1 MKLTIVQICLFML
14 AFMAGFN
21 SATAESLKMSD
32 EVSQVAV
39 AQTLLNINTAT
50 IDQLTALPG
59 IGKSKAAAII
69 DYRETQG
76 PFSSIDELVKVK
88 GIGTKM
94 LAKLT
99 GIIEAR

>member
-1 MKLTIVQICLFML
+1 
-14 AFMAGFN
+14 
-21 SATAESLKMSD
+21 MSD